1 LDGDV
6 ELKLLEINEDGL
18 LRVALTLL
26 RLTRTI
32 KAKKRTMDE
41 VFIHNT
47 TDLDEQIKCFAFLLL
62 PFSGHFC
69 SSFHPRPT
77 SYNTFK

>member
-1 LDGDV
+1 MDGDV

-32 KAKKRTMDE
+32 KAKKRTKDE

-47 TDLDEQIKCFAFLLL
+47 ETDLDE
-62 PFSGHFC
+62 
-69 SSFHPRPT
+69 
-77 SYNTFK
+77 NE